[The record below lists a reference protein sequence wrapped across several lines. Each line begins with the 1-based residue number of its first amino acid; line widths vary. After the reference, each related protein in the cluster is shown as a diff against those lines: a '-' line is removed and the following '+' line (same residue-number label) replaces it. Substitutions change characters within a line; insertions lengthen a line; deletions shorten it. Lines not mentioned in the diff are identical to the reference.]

1 VQSLIR
7 SCHSADYGLRE
18 ARERGDLN
26 ERVRLGNSVPLLTKL
41 GAIYRIA
48 EGNKSADG
56 LEEFHADEVHI
67 ASVLLAFN
75 PGLNRRHAGGD
86 QRGGSN

>member
-1 VQSLIR
+1 MITL
-7 SCHSADYGLRE
+7 CHSAGYVLQQAQHESNRSE
-18 ARERGDLN
+18 E
-26 ERVRLGNSVPLLTKL
+26 VRLWNSIPLLTKL

-67 ASVLLAFN
+67 AGVLLAFN
-75 PGLNRRHAGGD
+75 PGLDRWHAGGD
-86 QRGGSN
+86 KRRGRN